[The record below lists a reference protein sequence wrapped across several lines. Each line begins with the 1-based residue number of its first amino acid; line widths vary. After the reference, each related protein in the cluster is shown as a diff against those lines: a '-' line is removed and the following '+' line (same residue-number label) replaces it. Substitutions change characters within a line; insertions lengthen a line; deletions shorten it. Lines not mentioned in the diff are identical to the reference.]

1 MKPIKRFAALLLALT
16 LALSCVC
23 VQPVRA
29 ADSTDGALAQLREL
43 VLQEEVQQAEDA
55 SLTADPDEPVEL
67 IVELTGGTLLEIS
80 GAQTAALAAENTGL
94 ARRVENEQ
102 QAVISAI
109 LSIDPDAE
117 ITHRY
122 NLLVNGLCVHT
133 VRRYQADIAAL
144 DGVASAVVANEY
156 RRAVADTQLLGAAVQ
171 TAQESDLDGRGT
183 VVAVID
189 SGIDYTHKD
198 MVISPDALDDVK
210 LTEADVNALVSGL
223 GLSGAYFTEKVP
235 YGYNYADGDC
245 NIIDTAVEDSAY
257 NHGMHVAG
265 IIGANCQSEEEL
277 AALRGVRGAA
287 PECQLLAMKIFS
299 NTPNVS
305 ASEADIIAA
314 IEDSVALGA
323 DVINLSIGLSS
334 GFRSDENGQ
343 QKAIHAA
350 REAGVIVVAAAG
362 NGAVA
367 PYQQASDTQPHPG
380 YYSVVDTGTVAE
392 PGLSEDTIQVASM
405 DNSGRVVWQ
414 LTAHQDGSDKKLPYI
429 LSDFDVSALTGE
441 YELVYCGL
449 GRLSD
454 LGNRD
459 LTGKIALM
467 ERGEIGFDVKK
478 LNAQQR
484 GAVAVIIYNSEGNDT
499 FLDYTATSDELTIPA
514 LFLRHSDGAAL
525 RTLCASGVTTVT
537 FDNETITLPLNFSGL
552 SYFSSWGPTSD
563 LSFKPDV
570 TAVGG
575 YVWSTIGDNAYQTMS
590 GTSMA
595 TPNVAGMA
603 ALMVQQLIADG
614 KTVDDPT
621 AYVKTALMN
630 TAQPIADETG
640 ALYSPRA
647 QGAGAAMLAD
657 ALRTPV
663 TVTCEGVPYLELKTV
678 NVPRTLALTLHNSGS
693 ESVTYRAAAQ
703 GATAEVVFSEKT
715 VTLAPNEKKVLYV
728 TIDPSACA
736 ENSFVEGFVRL
747 LPVSD
752 ETLPALCM
760 PFMGFYGDWG
770 GMQVMDDSMYPDAYG
785 ENNSVYGVTG
795 LYTSVN
801 LGLISQ
807 TLPLGG
813 GEHPEYNAINPADSD
828 SYCNVLPGVS
838 FLRNAKNVTVEV
850 TDENGALVR
859 TVSHTES
866 VRKEVP
872 IEQSVLC
879 ELDYSWMW
887 TGTRYNKLTGT
898 SEPLPEGQYYIT
910 VRAYAD
916 AEDAPEQQLTL
927 PVKIDQTNPTL
938 EAEPVFTD
946 GQLIR
951 LSFTAQDLG
960 VVDSGIKSFVFLLD
974 GEAYRDSSGSA
985 VFTLEG
991 DEDDRYVMTLRVPE
1005 GTARAVHTVD
1015 IGVTDYAN
1023 NMGAAR
1029 VLAFDQNFSALHVN
1043 TDKLT
1048 YAPGEPISLRFTWD
1062 DAVLAASIVG
1072 YRVYADS
1079 FAQYLTTLTGS
1090 EATLEALLLS
1100 GSRRLIVQAVDEAGT
1115 VLATSCAYLTVTDE
1129 GSSFYFTDLSSET
1142 LENGALFTAALRV
1155 NNLGSEGSGAV
1166 LLLCLYDSHQRL
1178 VDFAAA
1184 ERVVDAGA
1192 CELLS
1197 ASLTVPQLGQYTARV
1212 MVWDSIRG
1220 MESLLDCRTIQMN

>member
-1 MKPIKRFAALLLALT
+1 MKPTYRIAALLLSLVLT
-16 LALSCVC
+16 LSCVG
-23 VQPVRA
+23 VQPTRA
-29 ADSTDGALAQLREL
+29 ADSADTSLAQLREL
-43 VLQEEVQQAEDA
+43 VLEDEVSRADDA
-55 SLTADPDEPVEL
+55 ASADADEPVLL
-67 IVELTGGTLLEIS
+67 IVELQGGALLEIS

-94 ARRVENEQ
+94 ARRVEREQ
-102 QAVISAI
+102 EAVIAAI
-109 LSIDPDAE
+109 LAIDPDAE
-117 ITHRY
+117 ILHRY
-122 NLLVNGLCVHT
+122 DLLLNGLS
-133 VRRYQADIAAL
+133 VRTSRRFLADIAAL
-144 DGVASAVVANEY
+144 EGVASAVIANEY

-171 TAQESDLDGRGT
+171 TAQRSDLDGRGT

-210 LTEADVNALVSGL
+210 LGADEVSALIGEL

-235 YGYNYADGDC
+235 YGYNYADHDQ
-245 NIIDTAVEDSAY
+245 NVIDTAEEDSAY

-265 IIGANCQSEEEL
+265 IIGANCQSEDEL
-277 AALRGVRGAA
+277 ASQRGVRGAA

-299 NTPNVS
+299 NTPNVA

-323 DVINLSIGLSS
+323 DVINLSIGLSA

-367 PYQQASDTQPHPG
+367 PYQQASDTRPHPS
-380 YYSVVDTGTVAE
+380 YLSVIDTGTVAE

-405 DNSGRVVWQ
+405 DNSGRVVYQ
-414 LTAHQDGSDKKLPYI
+414 LTAHHDGSETKLPYV
-429 LSDFDVSALTGE
+429 LSDFDVSALTDE

-459 LTGKIALM
+459 LTGKVALI
-467 ERGEIGFDVKK
+467 ERGEIGFDEKK

-484 GAVAVIIYNSEGNDT
+484 GAVAVILFNSDGNDT
-499 FLDYTATSDELTIPA
+499 FLDYTATSDELTIPV

-525 RTLCASGVTTVT
+525 RTLCTSGATVT
-537 FDNETITLPLNFSGL
+537 FSGETVILPLSFSGI

-570 TAVGG
+570 AAVGG
-575 YVWSTIGDNAYQTMS
+575 YVWSTIGGNDYQTMS

-603 ALMVQQLIADG
+603 ALMLQQLAADG
-614 KTVDDPT
+614 VTVGDPT

-630 TAQPIADETG
+630 TAQPISDESG

-657 ALRTPV
+657 ALRTSV
-663 TVTCEGVPYLELKTV
+663 TVTCEGVPYMELKTI
-678 NVPRTLALTLHNSGS
+678 NAPRTLALRLCNTGS
-693 ESVTYRAAAQ
+693 ESVAYRTAAQ
-703 GATAEVVFSEKT
+703 GVTAAVTFSERS
-715 VTLAPNEKKVLYV
+715 VTLAPGETKLLYV
-728 TIDPSACA
+728 TIDPSDCT

-760 PFMGFYGDWG
+760 PFLGFYGDWG
-770 GMQVMDDSMYPDAYG
+770 GMKVMDDPMYPDAQG
-785 ENNSVYGVTG
+785 ENNSVYGATG
-795 LYTSVN
+795 LYTAVS

-813 GEHPEYNAINPADSD
+813 GEHPEYNAINPADSA

-850 TDENGALVR
+850 TDDDGALIR
-859 TVSHTES
+859 TLSHTES

-910 VRAYAD
+910 VRAFAD
-916 AEDAPEQQLTL
+916 AENAPEQQLTL
-927 PVKIDQTNPTL
+927 PVKIDQTSPTL

-951 LSFTAQDLG
+951 LHFTAQDLG
-960 VVDSGIKSFVFLLD
+960 VVDSGIKNFVFLLD
-974 GEAYRDSSGSA
+974 GEAYRDASGSA

-991 DEDDRYVMTLRVPE
+991 DEDNCYVMTLRVPE
-1005 GTARAVHTVD
+1005 GTERAVHTVD
-1015 IGVTDYAN
+1015 IGVTDHAN

-1029 VLAFDQNFSALHVN
+1029 VLAFDHNFSSLHVS
-1043 TDKLT
+1043 TDKLV
-1048 YAPGEPISLRFTWD
+1048 YAPGEPIGLSFTWD
-1062 DAVLAASIVG
+1062 DASLAASAVS

-1079 FAQYLTTLTGS
+1079 FAQYLTTFTDS
-1090 EATLEALLLS
+1090 SATLEALLLS
-1100 GSRRLIVQAVDEAGT
+1100 GSRRLIVQALDVSGR
-1115 VLATSCAYLTVTDE
+1115 VLDTSCAYFTVTDE
-1129 GSSFYFTDLSSET
+1129 GASFYFTDLSGET
-1142 LENGALFTAALRV
+1142 LENGALFTASLRV
-1155 NNLGSEGSGAV
+1155 TNLGSVGSGAT
-1166 LLLCLYDSHQRL
+1166 LLLCLYDGQQRL

-1184 ERVVDAGA
+1184 ERVVAPGTS
-1192 CELLS
+1192 ELLS
-1197 ASLTVPQLGQYTARV
+1197 ASLTVPQLGQYTARL
-1212 MVWDSIRG
+1212 MVWDSIEG
-1220 MESLLDCRTIQMN
+1220 MESLLASRTIQMN